1 MSTKLLKHVKYIFV
15 FFTKI
20 VTICKKMW
28 YYKFMLNLYIT
39 SSNRREG
46 KTFLTAGLAAT
57 MQSLGYSTTVYKPIQ
72 TNGIERNGFMQSP
85 DLTYV
90 KTIDP
95 YINTHFSYLY
105 KSDLEPLIASEL
117 ENEPIDVELISR
129 EYGRISS
136 TSDCTLLDG
145 DCGIL
150 SPIAPAVQTA
160 DLVKKLQ
167 LPLLFVVTPREDS
180 INDTLLSIYTAQEKG
195 LEIRGVVINNIKDD
209 CPKNLLNAIP
219 RVIEEYTNIKI
230 LGLISHIEG
239 KISPEDLITSILNG
253 VDIESIFNVKIE
265 KLEL

>member
-1 MSTKLLKHVKYIFV
+1 
-15 FFTKI
+15 
-20 VTICKKMW
+20 
-28 YYKFMLNLYIT
+28 MLNLYIT

-57 MQSLGYSTTVYKPIQ
+57 MQSLGYSTSVYKPIQ

-105 KSDLEPLIASEL
+105 KSNMEPLIASEL
-117 ENEPIDVELISR
+117 ENEPIDIELISQ
-129 EYGRISS
+129 EYKKITS
-136 TSDCTLLDG
+136 TSDCTIIDG
-145 DCGIL
+145 DCGLL
-150 SPIAPAVQTA
+150 SPIAPNIQTV
-160 DLVKKLQ
+160 DMVKKLQ
-167 LPLLFVVTPREDS
+167 IPSVFVVTPREDS

-195 LEIRGVVINNIKDD
+195 LEIRGVIINNIMED

-230 LGLISHIEG
+230 LGLISHIDG
-239 KISPEDLITSILNG
+239 KISPEDLITNVLNG
-253 VDIESIFNVKIE
+253 VDIESIFDVKIE